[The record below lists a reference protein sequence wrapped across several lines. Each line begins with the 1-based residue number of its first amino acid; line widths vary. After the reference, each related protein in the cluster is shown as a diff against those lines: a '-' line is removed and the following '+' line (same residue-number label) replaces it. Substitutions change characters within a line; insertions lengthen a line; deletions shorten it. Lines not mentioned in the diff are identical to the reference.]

1 MLSEYQLKIP
11 DLYNIPIGDVKKLA
25 PNFQDK
31 EKYVLYYKN
40 LELYLRLRLK
50 LKKIHRVL
58 EFCQSHQLKPYI
70 EFNRQKKNRSRKKC
84 RQRWKSIKQINEK
97 CYIRKKKWKT

>member
-31 EKYVLYYKN
+31 EKYVLYYNN
-40 LELYLRLRLK
+40 LQLYLRLRLE
-50 LKKIHRVL
+50 LKKIRRVL
-58 EFCQSHQLKPYI
+58 EFCQSHYLKPYI
-70 EFNRQKKNRSRKKC
+70 EFNRQKKEQKQKKM
-84 RQRWKSIKQINEK
+84 QTKMEK
-97 CYIRKKKWKT
+97 H